1 MGQREVEVLRKG
13 AKSAATEL
21 SATRQKLESVSS
33 EHCAAKSLIEKL
45 ENDLIVTNKRESEE
59 KKVKEEEVT
68 IDMEIEEEA
77 GNVESESAF
86 SIVRE
91 QRDRFRAKAQEL
103 EGRALRCRGRLERAQ
118 SENATLKKE
127 NVQLFAKMKF
137 LED

>member
-77 GNVESESAF
+77 ETERESESAF
-86 SIVRE
+86 SIVCE

-103 EGRALRCRGRLERAQ
+103 DGRA
-118 SENATLKKE
+118 
-127 NVQLFAKMKF
+127 
-137 LED
+137 